1 MIFYMEK
8 ASTEKGLNQ
17 GYVCVFPGAVA
28 ASMMC
33 VAVGSY
39 LSVYPFF
46 LMLPIMLLLCSAKT
60 DTVSARNAVVLWEQ
74 ETYSYDDSNALYKGC
89 WQQSKWSNSNAWF
102 RVFWFFWSLVGSAV
116 LLVLEFDWRLDIPGG

>member
-1 MIFYMEK
+1 
-8 ASTEKGLNQ
+8 
-17 GYVCVFPGAVA
+17 
-28 ASMMC
+28 MMC

-60 DTVSARNAVVLWEQ
+60 DTVSARNAVALWEQ